1 MMMDEVRTIQ
11 ITLSAEAYR
20 QLETRAKERGFDSA
34 EAFAGKVVE
43 VMASSPEVED
53 ALSEEEEK
61 LIEERLRAL
70 GYIE

>member
-1 MMMDEVRTIQ
+1 MDKVRTIQ

-20 QLETRAKERGFDSA
+20 QLETQAKEQGFDSA
-34 EAFAGKVVE
+34 ETFAGKVVE
-43 VMASSPEVED
+43 VMASLLIEQN
-53 ALSEEEEK
+53 ALSEDEEK